1 MNWLTSI
8 ADTMSTPGL
17 YVALVRLAEK
27 FRPKESTTTAFCNT
41 ELFLTATDSGPLT
54 RLVCAPAR
62 PCTDVGAATPDRDVD
77 AAETVC
83 VTPLPPVPVATPGR
97 KPPVATIVW
106 PTGPMALVMST
117 A

>member
-41 ELFLTATDSGPLT
+41 VLFLTATDSGPLT

-62 PCTDVGAATPDRDVD
+62 PCTDVGAAVPDKD
-77 AAETVC
+77 AETERVP
-83 VTPLPPVPVATPGR
+83 PLPLVPDVTPGR
-97 KPPVATIVW
+97 YPPVATIVW
-106 PTGPMALVMST
+106 PTGPIA
-117 A
+117 